1 MLVMLV
7 GLSEAEWFLMSHRW
21 ELHSRFLDLV
31 EPHLENTLRDWKEAI
46 EKQAQELDDED
57 ARDMFY
63 DFHSDEYH
71 ERLEFK
77 GILMNS
83 FFSASFALFEN
94 QLTEICQ
101 SAQQNSGSPF
111 SPKDLRSSSPVDR
124 ARTYL
129 RTLGVPFRVDT
140 SAWRQITIYREIRN
154 KIMHEGGALPLDGH
168 VTEFAKVEQ
177 IVSTR
182 AGKPRLELTRPFCD
196 DALGNLRLFLL
207 EVHRSYKGWLKANK

>member
-1 MLVMLV
+1 MLV

-31 EPHLENTLRDWKEAI
+31 EPHLENTLRDWEQAI
-46 EKQAQELDDED
+46 EQQAEELDDD
-57 ARDMFY
+57 DTRDMFY

-83 FFSASFALFEN
+83 FFSASYALFEN
-94 QLTEICQ
+94 QLTGICQ
-101 SAQQNSGSPF
+101 NAQDNSGSPF
-111 SPKDLRSSSPVDR
+111 SAKDLRSSSPVGR
-124 ARTYL
+124 ATTYL
-129 RTLGVPFRVDT
+129 QKLGVPVPVGT
-140 SAWRQITIYREIRN
+140 PAWKEITTYREIRN
-154 KIMHEGGALPLDGH
+154 KIMHEGGELPPDGH
-168 VTEFAKVEQ
+168 VTEFAQAEQ

-207 EVHRSYKGWLKANK
+207 EVHRSYEAWLKANK